1 MQHVLLLLGFAA
13 LRTTRTYTHLQ
24 KAACVSIDLLLFC
37 LGLCAHMI
45 IYRCINLP
53 VARAAASSCRQ
64 CGTSPQLSSGWPCI
78 QMCAPGEISACWYSH
93 ANGCEGESGAS
104 PRIDTPTLVPPVPMY
119 CSRCRFFKTAGTAPV
134 AFDFIVF
141 SYCLAPLYLVS
152 TLATNSLTGPVCCSL
167 HIPGTCVAIA
177 K

>member
-1 MQHVLLLLGFAA
+1 MHEPCNTFFCYLASLPCGLQEH
-13 LRTTRTYTHLQ
+13 YTHLQ

-93 ANGCEGESGAS
+93 ANGCEERAALHPESIPRLWCHQCQCIALVVGFLKLRARLPWPSILLCFLTVWRLYIPCLHAS
-104 PRIDTPTLVPPVPMY
+104 
-119 CSRCRFFKTAGTAPV
+119 
-134 AFDFIVF
+134 
-141 SYCLAPLYLVS
+141 
-152 TLATNSLTGPVCCSL
+152 N
-167 HIPGTCVAIA
+167 
-177 K
+177 